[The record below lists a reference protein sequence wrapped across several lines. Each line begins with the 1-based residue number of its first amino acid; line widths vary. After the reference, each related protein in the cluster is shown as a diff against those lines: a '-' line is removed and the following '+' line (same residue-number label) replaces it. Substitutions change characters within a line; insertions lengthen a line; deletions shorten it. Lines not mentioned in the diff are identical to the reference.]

1 MVNWNSDGDSPRSS
15 ADMASRGRLG
25 GLTTSML
32 HDTRETTRRAREAFM
47 ARFYEGIPHE
57 LPGEERERRAVAAM
71 RLHMGQLG
79 RKSGKARRKVGRP

>member
-57 LPGEERERRAVAAM
+57 LPGEERERGARGLPCGCTWGSWGASRA
-71 RLHMGQLG
+71 RLGG
-79 RKSGKARRKVGRP
+79 R